1 MGYDFPS
8 FNSESYT
15 GIMIIKKLFIFFSF
29 IVLSTS
35 AFNQVV
41 YEFEDSLQEKRFY
54 SLISEIRCPKCTS
67 GSIASS
73 DAPVSRDLKNKIYQL
88 VLDGSTDKEIKT
100 YVSERFGDFSDYRPA
115 LEGSNYLLW
124 FGPFIFLGLM
134 LVIFFIKRRV

>member
-1 MGYDFPS
+1 
-8 FNSESYT
+8 
-15 GIMIIKKLFIFFSF
+15 MIIKKLFIFISF
-29 IVLSTS
+29 ILLSTS
-35 AFNQVV
+35 AFNQVI

-54 SLISEIRCPKCTS
+54 LLISEIRCPKCTS

-73 DAPVSRDLKNKIYQL
+73 DAPVSRDLKNKVYEL

-124 FGPFIFLGLM
+124 FGPFIFLALM

>member
-1 MGYDFPS
+1 
-8 FNSESYT
+8 
-15 GIMIIKKLFIFFSF
+15 MIIKKLFIFISF
-29 IVLSTS
+29 ILLSTS

-73 DAPVSRDLKNKIYQL
+73 DAPVSRDLKNKVYEL

-100 YVSERFGDFSDYRPA
+100 YVSERFGNFSDYRPA

>member
-1 MGYDFPS
+1 
-8 FNSESYT
+8 
-15 GIMIIKKLFIFFSF
+15 MIIKKLFIFISF
-29 IVLSTS
+29 ILLSTS
-35 AFNQVV
+35 AFNQVI

-73 DAPVSRDLKNKIYQL
+73 DAPVSRDLKNKVYQL

-115 LEGSNYLLW
+115 LEVSNYLLW

>member
-1 MGYDFPS
+1 
-8 FNSESYT
+8 
-15 GIMIIKKLFIFFSF
+15 MIIKKLFIFFSF

-73 DAPVSRDLKNKIYQL
+73 DAPVSRDLKNKVYEL
-88 VLDGSTDKEIKT
+88 VLDGSTDQEIKT
-100 YVSERFGDFSDYRPA
+100 YVSERFGDFSDYRTS

-124 FGPFIFLGLM
+124 FGPFIFLALM

>member
-1 MGYDFPS
+1 
-8 FNSESYT
+8 
-15 GIMIIKKLFIFFSF
+15 MIIKKLFIFISF
-29 IVLSTS
+29 ILLSTS

-73 DAPVSRDLKNKIYQL
+73 DAPVSRDLKNKVYEL

-134 LVIFFIKRRV
+134 LVIFFIKRIV

>member
-1 MGYDFPS
+1 
-8 FNSESYT
+8 
-15 GIMIIKKLFIFFSF
+15 MIIKKLFIFISF
-29 IVLSTS
+29 ILLSTS
-35 AFNQVV
+35 AFNQVI

-124 FGPFIFLGLM
+124 FGPFIFLALM
-134 LVIFFIKRRV
+134 LAIFFIKRRV

>member
-1 MGYDFPS
+1 
-8 FNSESYT
+8 
-15 GIMIIKKLFIFFSF
+15 MIIKKLFIFFSF

-73 DAPVSRDLKNKIYQL
+73 DAPVSRDLKNKVYEL
-88 VLDGSTDKEIKT
+88 VLDGSTDQEIKT
-100 YVSERFGDFSDYRPA
+100 YVSERFGDFSDYRPS
-115 LEGSNYLLW
+115 LEGFNYLLW
-124 FGPFIFLGLM
+124 FGPFIFLALM

>member
-1 MGYDFPS
+1 
-8 FNSESYT
+8 
-15 GIMIIKKLFIFFSF
+15 MIIKKLFIFISF
-29 IVLSTS
+29 ILLSTS

-73 DAPVSRDLKNKIYQL
+73 AAPVSRDLKNKVYEL

-100 YVSERFGDFSDYRPA
+100 YVSDRFGDFSDYRPA

-124 FGPFIFLGLM
+124 FGPFIFLALM
-134 LVIFFIKRRV
+134 LAIFFIKRRV

>member
-1 MGYDFPS
+1 
-8 FNSESYT
+8 
-15 GIMIIKKLFIFFSF
+15 MIIKKLFIFISF
-29 IVLSTS
+29 ILLSTS

-67 GSIASS
+67 GSIVSS
-73 DAPVSRDLKNKIYQL
+73 DAPVSRDLKNKVYEL

-124 FGPFIFLGLM
+124 FGPFIFLALM
-134 LVIFFIKRRV
+134 LAIFFIKRRV

>member
-1 MGYDFPS
+1 
-8 FNSESYT
+8 
-15 GIMIIKKLFIFFSF
+15 MIIKKLFIFISF
-29 IVLSTS
+29 ILLSTS

-73 DAPVSRDLKNKIYQL
+73 DAPVSRDLKNKVYEL

-124 FGPFIFLGLM
+124 FGPFIFLA
-134 LVIFFIKRRV
+134 LVLAIFFIKRRV

>member
-1 MGYDFPS
+1 
-8 FNSESYT
+8 
-15 GIMIIKKLFIFFSF
+15 MIIKKLFIFFSF

-73 DAPVSRDLKNKIYQL
+73 DAPVSRDLKNKVYEL
-88 VLDGSTDKEIKT
+88 VLDGSTDQEIKT

-134 LVIFFIKRRV
+134 LIIFFIKRRV

>member
-1 MGYDFPS
+1 
-8 FNSESYT
+8 
-15 GIMIIKKLFIFFSF
+15 MIIKKLFIFISF
-29 IVLSTS
+29 ILLSTS

-73 DAPVSRDLKNKIYQL
+73 DAPVSRDLKNKVYEL

-100 YVSERFGDFSDYRPA
+100 YVSERFGNFSDYRPA
-115 LEGSNYLLW
+115 LESSNYLLW
-124 FGPFIFLGLM
+124 FGPFIFLALM
-134 LVIFFIKRRV
+134 LAIFFIKRRV